1 MANKEKIT
9 DKKEIPLS
17 SPFIEKDDIKA
28 VVDVLKTRWLS
39 LGPKLTEFEEKFAKH
54 IGTKYAVAVNSGTSA
69 LHIAVKA
76 LGIGPGDEVI
86 VTSFS
91 FVASANCVLF
101 EGATPVFIDIE
112 SETFNIDPKKIEKKI
127 TSKTKAIIP
136 VDVFGRPSDKEAI
149 LKIAKKHNLKVI
161 EDSAEALGASYKG
174 KKVGTFGDCAIFAFY
189 PNKQITTGEGG
200 VLVTNRKD
208 IYELC
213 KSYRNQG
220 RGTDEKWHDHVR
232 LGYNYRLSDINCAL
246 GISQLQKIDKILKM
260 RANVAAEYAK
270 RLSKIKG
277 IKVPFD
283 STKDLKVSWFVYVIQ
298 IDASKGVDR
307 DKFMEELK
315 KRGVACSDYFNPIHL
330 MEFYKEKYGFK
341 PGDLPVCEQVA
352 KLTIALPFYT
362 GMSEDDIQYVC
373 DKVEEVQAYLS
384 GR

>member
-1 MANKEKIT
+1 MKKTKLENKKR
-9 DKKEIPLS
+9 EIPLS
-17 SPFIEKDDIKA
+17 SPFIQQDDIKA

-39 LGPKLTEFEEKFAKH
+39 LGPKLNEFEKKFAEY

-69 LHIAVKA
+69 LHIAVKS

-86 VTSFS
+86 VTPFS

-101 EGATPVFIDIE
+101 EGATPIFVDIE
-112 SETFNIDPKKIEKKI
+112 PDTFNIDPKKIEEKI
-127 TSKTKAIIP
+127 TLRTKAIIP
-136 VDVFGRPSDKEAI
+136 VDIFGRPCDKEAI
-149 LKIAKKHNLKVI
+149 LKIAKKHKLAVI
-161 EDSAEALGASYKG
+161 EDTAEALGAEYKG
-174 KKVGTFGDCAIFAFY
+174 KKAGSFGDCAIFAFY
-189 PNKQITTGEGG
+189 PNKQMTTGEGG
-200 VLVTNRKD
+200 ILVTDSKE

-220 RGTDEKWHDHVR
+220 RGADGEWHDHVR

-260 RANVAAEYAK
+260 RANVAAEYTK

-283 STKDLKVSWFVYVIQ
+283 STKDLKVSWFVYVMQ
-298 IDASKGVDR
+298 VDASKGIDR
-307 DKFMEELK
+307 EKFMEELK
-315 KRGVACSDYFNPIHL
+315 KRGVACSDYFNSIHL
-330 MEFYKEKYGFK
+330 MGFYREKYGFK
-341 PGDLPVCEQVA
+341 PGDFPVCESIA
-352 KLTIALPFYT
+352 KSTIALPFYT
-362 GMSEDDIQYVC
+362 GMSKDDIQYVC